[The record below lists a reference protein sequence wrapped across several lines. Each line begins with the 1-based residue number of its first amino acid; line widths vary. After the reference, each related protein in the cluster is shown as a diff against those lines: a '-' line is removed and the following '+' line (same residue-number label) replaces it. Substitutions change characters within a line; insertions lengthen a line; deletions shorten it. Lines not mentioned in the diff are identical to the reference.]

1 MAPRESAARWF
12 LLEPNLRFVL
22 QEAFGK
28 AFLFLY
34 SQEGFMQFFFRPR
47 GIALVGATA
56 NPMKGGHSILH
67 NLTRGFDGPV
77 YPVNPRYE
85 TIDNLT
91 CFPGVADVP
100 DPVDLA
106 IVFVPGPSVPD
117 LIRQCARRGIRGVMI
132 ESSGFAEAGPE
143 GQRLQQELVA
153 IARETGIRL
162 WGPNCMGLV
171 DAKRGYVFSFVTPTI
186 WDEGLTVGKVSLI
199 VQSGLLSGGF
209 LIDLMTHGTTGIS
222 KVCSVGN
229 KVDVN
234 ECDLLEHLAEDPDT
248 EAIGLYLEAIPEGRR
263 FLELCRRCPKPVVV
277 LKGGKSPAGAKAAQ
291 SHTASL
297 AGDGAVVS
305 GALAQAGVVEASG
318 FKQMVDLCR
327 TLAEYPE
334 IRPEARGRVAI
345 LTYSGG
351 SGIIS
356 ADGLHALGMPLAR
369 LSEQT
374 LAEIKKVFPEWMPVS
389 NPVDLWPAVEQNGAQ
404 AVYTAAA
411 RAALADPEVD
421 ALFIHAF
428 SGGFALGLDLGEIAA
443 EARRR
448 DKPMFCWLLGARKD
462 ARRFQLEVQ
471 ALGVPVFREI
481 PRAVECIKAVFTPRH
496 RRVAPAGAPLVPD
509 DAREMIRK
517 VTGVL
522 DEHRAKQIL
531 DACGIAVAA
540 EAIAADPAQALAAA
554 ERFGFPVVAKGLLP
568 EAVHK
573 TEQGLVRLGIASP
586 EALATAWREL
596 HTGMDGKGEI
606 LIQQMLRGQPELIVG
621 ALRDAQFGPCVMC
634 GLGGTM
640 AEILDDVAFA
650 VAPLSRADAL
660 ALLDRLKTRPLLNGF
675 RGSTP
680 VDRKALAGI
689 LVRLGDLMTACPEIR
704 EIDINP
710 LICVEGKPVAV
721 DASII
726 VGQ

>member
-1 MAPRESAARWF
+1 
-12 LLEPNLRFVL
+12 
-22 QEAFGK
+22 
-28 AFLFLY
+28 
-34 SQEGFMQFFFRPR
+34 MQFFFRPR
-47 GIALVGATA
+47 GIALIGATA
-56 NPMKGGHSILH
+56 NPKKGGYSILH

-85 TIDNLT
+85 TIDGLA
-91 CFPGVADVP
+91 CFPSVADVP

-106 IVFVPGPSVPD
+106 IVFVPGPKVPG
-117 LIRQCARRGIRGVMI
+117 LIRQCAQRGIRGVMI

-143 GQRLQQELVA
+143 GQRLQQALAA

-186 WDEGLTVGKVSLI
+186 WDEGLTPGKVSLI

-234 ECDLLEHLAEDPDT
+234 ECDLLEYLAQDPDT
-248 EAIGLYLEAIPEGRR
+248 EAVGLYLEAIPEGRR
-263 FLELCRRCPKPVVV
+263 FLDLCRRCPKPIVV
-277 LKGGKSPAGAKAAQ
+277 LKGGKSPAGARAAQ

-318 FKQMVDLCR
+318 FKQMVDICR
-327 TLAEYPE
+327 TLAEYP
-334 IRPEARGRVAI
+334 RMAGSRGRVAI

-356 ADGLHALGMPLAR
+356 ADGLHALDLPLAR
-369 LSEQT
+369 LSDQT
-374 LAEIKKVFPEWMPVS
+374 LAEIKKVFPAWMPVS

-428 SGGFALGLDLGEIAA
+428 SGGFALGLDLGDIAA

-448 DKPMFCWLLGARKD
+448 GKPVFCWLLGARED
-462 ARRFQLEVQ
+462 ARRFQIEVQ
-471 ALGVPVFREI
+471 ALGVPVFREV
-481 PRAVECIKAVFTPRH
+481 PRAVECIRAVFTARN
-496 RRVAPAGAPLVPD
+496 RDAEPAGETSVPEET
-509 DAREMIRK
+509 REQIRAAG
-517 VTGVL
+517 GVL
-522 DEHRAKQIL
+522 DEHRAKGL
-531 DACGIAVAA
+531 
-540 EAIAADPAQALAAA
+540 LAACRIPTVNEKIVA
-554 ERFGFPVVAKGLLP
+554 DAAAAVSFAKTNGYPVVLKGLVP
-568 EAVHK
+568 GAVHK
-573 TEQGLVRLGIASP
+573 TEEGLVRLGIGSA
-586 EALATAWREL
+586 EALATTWNEL
-596 HTGMDGKGEI
+596 HARMGAKGEI
-606 LIQQMLRGQPELIVG
+606 LIQPLLRGQPELIVG
-621 ALRDAQFGPCVMC
+621 ALRDGQFGPCVMC

-660 ALLDRLKTRPLLNGF
+660 ALIDRLKTQRLLNGF
-675 RGSTP
+675 RGSAP
-680 VDRKALAGI
+680 VDREALADI
-689 LVRLGDLMTACPEIR
+689 LVRLGDLMAACPQVR

-726 VGQ
+726 VAQ